1 MHGCCKLNSITME
14 NKTSGLGIAAFVIS
28 LIAFVI
34 FCLGFC
40 VGVLAATLVAM
51 DDPLASDE
59 AYAFAGVLMSM
70 GCFLSL
76 ISGGLGWGACCKQGS
91 EKTLPIIGLSFS
103 GFIILFFITCLII
116 GSIS

>member
-1 MHGCCKLNSITME
+1 ME
-14 NKTSGLGIAAFVIS
+14 NKASGLGIAAFVIS

-34 FCLGFC
+34 FCLG
-40 VGVLAATLVAM
+40 VLAATLVAL
-51 DDPLASDE
+51 DDPLAPDE
-59 AYAFAGVLMSM
+59 AYAFAGVIMFM

-91 EKTLPIIGLSFS
+91 EKTLPIIGLCFS
-103 GFIILFFITCLII
+103 GVILLFFITCLII

>member
-1 MHGCCKLNSITME
+1 ME

-40 VGVLAATLVAM
+40 LGVLAATRVAM
-51 DDPLASDE
+51 DALTPDE

-70 GCFLSL
+70 GCFLSI

-103 GFIILFFITCLII
+103 GFIILLMLCFFII

>member
-1 MHGCCKLNSITME
+1 ME

-28 LIAFVI
+28 LIALVV
-34 FCLGFC
+34 FCL
-40 VGVLAATLVAM
+40 GVLAATLVAL

-59 AYAFAGVLMSM
+59 AYAFAGVIMFM

-103 GFIILFFITCLII
+103 GLILLLTITSTII

>member
-1 MHGCCKLNSITME
+1 ME
-14 NKTSGLGIAAFVIS
+14 NKASGLGIAAFVIS
-28 LIAFVI
+28 LIALVV
-34 FCLGFC
+34 FCL
-40 VGVLAATLVAM
+40 GVLAATLVAL
-51 DDPLASDE
+51 DDPLAPDE
-59 AYAFAGVLMSM
+59 AYAFAGVIMFM

-103 GFIILFFITCLII
+103 GLILLLTITSTII

>member
-1 MHGCCKLNSITME
+1 ME

-28 LIAFVI
+28 LIALVV
-34 FCLGFC
+34 FCL
-40 VGVLAATLVAM
+40 GVLAATLVAL
-51 DDPLASDE
+51 DDPLASEE
-59 AYAFAGVLMSM
+59 AYAFAGVIMFM

-103 GFIILFFITCLII
+103 GLILLLTITSTII

>member
-1 MHGCCKLNSITME
+1 ME
-14 NKTSGLGIAAFVIS
+14 SKASGLGIAAFVIS
-28 LIAFVI
+28 LIALVV
-34 FCLGFC
+34 FCL
-40 VGVLAATLVAM
+40 GVLAATLVAL
-51 DDPLASDE
+51 DDPLAPDE
-59 AYAFAGVLMSM
+59 AYVFAGVIMFM

-103 GFIILFFITCLII
+103 GLILLLTITSTII

>member
-1 MHGCCKLNSITME
+1 ME

-28 LIAFVI
+28 LIALVV
-34 FCLGFC
+34 FCL
-40 VGVLAATLVAM
+40 GVLAATLVAL
-51 DDPLASDE
+51 DDPLASEE
-59 AYAFAGVLMSM
+59 AYAFAGVIMFM

-76 ISGGLGWGACCKQGS
+76 ISGGVGWGACCKQGS

-103 GFIILFFITCLII
+103 GLILLLTITSTII

>member
-1 MHGCCKLNSITME
+1 ME

-28 LIAFVI
+28 LIALVV
-34 FCLGFC
+34 FCL
-40 VGVLAATLVAM
+40 GVLAATLVAL
-51 DDPLASDE
+51 DDPLAPDK
-59 AYAFAGVLMSM
+59 AYAFAGVIMFM

-103 GFIILFFITCLII
+103 GLILLLTITSTII